1 MDTSIPNNPNP
12 TGFQPQP
19 SITPPSDST
28 VFKPA
33 PSSSKKLPAKSV
45 LLVGGLVLLLAGLVF
60 GFSKARSFLSKA
72 EGDCTPSNVQEANL
86 TSSSVEV
93 TFRTE
98 KACMM
103 TIAYGT
109 STESLLLKVPEE
121 MAALNHRI
129 KLSPLLPSMTYY
141 YQVVVDDKKV
151 GTVHSFLTKKAEAV
165 QTLTPAFVATPTLVA
180 TSSGTLIFED
190 FVEQYGSANAKF
202 DFDKNGIVNS
212 SDWAE
217 YQKTR

>member
-1 MDTSIPNNPNP
+1 MPIDQSATN
-12 TGFQPQP
+12 FQPQP
-19 SITPPSDST
+19 AVSPPSGST
-28 VFKPA
+28 VFTPA
-33 PSSSKKLPAKSV
+33 PPSSSRKLPTKNI

-60 GFSKARSFLSKA
+60 GFGKARSFLSKA
-72 EGDCTPSNVQEANL
+72 EGDCAPSNVQEANL

-98 KACMM
+98 KACLM

-109 STESLLLKVPEE
+109 STESMLLKVPEE

-151 GTVHSFLTKKAEAV
+151 GTVHSFLTKKTDAAV
-165 QTLTPAFVATPTLVA
+165 LSPTLVPSLSPTA
-180 TSSGTLIFED
+180 IPTTASETLTFED

-202 DFDKNGIVNS
+202 DFDKNGVVNS
-212 SDWAE
+212 LDWTE

>member
-1 MDTSIPNNPNP
+1 MPIDNP
-12 TGFQPQP
+12 TATNFQSQP
-19 SITPPSDST
+19 SVAPPSGST
-28 VFKPA
+28 VFTPA
-33 PSSSKKLPAKSV
+33 PSLSRKLPTKNI
-45 LLVGGLVLLLAGLVF
+45 LLVGVLVLLLAGLVF

-98 KACMM
+98 KACMV
-103 TIAYGT
+103 TVAYGT
-109 STESLLLKVPEE
+109 STESMLLKVPEE
-121 MAALNHRI
+121 IAALNHRV

-141 YQVVVDDKKV
+141 YQIVVDDKKV
-151 GTVHSFLTKKAEAV
+151 ESVHSFLTKKTDAAGI
-165 QTLTPAFVATPTLVA
+165 TPTLAPSLSPTAVPTA
-180 TSSGTLIFED
+180 SETFVFED

-212 SDWAE
+212 SDWLY
-217 YQKTR
+217 YQKTPK